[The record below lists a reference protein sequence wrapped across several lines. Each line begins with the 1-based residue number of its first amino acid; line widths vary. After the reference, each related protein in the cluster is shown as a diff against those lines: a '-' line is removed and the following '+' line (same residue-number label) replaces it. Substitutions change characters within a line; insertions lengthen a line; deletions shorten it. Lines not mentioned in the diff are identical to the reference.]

1 MRICNVVHG
10 VLTKNCV
17 FSNFTDEFSP
27 QAESREEWVGEGC
40 LWFLYPPRLPPAPHP
55 PHLFRISVV
64 HTLLILLFG
73 CKCTLLLHLCGCTYS
88 LLLHL
93 FSCTFTLLLHLFSC
107 THTLLLHSGGVLR
120 SFTADGRKCPR
131 QCFLSAH
138 QDFSSLPPTSSF

>member
-1 MRICNVVHG
+1 MGWWGRLLVVFISS
-10 VLTKNCV
+10 TP
-17 FSNFTDEFSP
+17 STSSP
-27 QAESREEWVGEGC
+27 SSAT
-40 LWFLYPPRLPPAPHP
+40 
-55 PHLFRISVV
+55 HLFRISVV
-64 HTLLILLFG
+64 HTLLILLFD
-73 CKCTLLLHLCGCTYS
+73 CKCTLLLHLCGCTYTLLLHLFGCICS

-93 FSCTFTLLLHLFSC
+93 FSYTFTLLLHLFSC